1 MVRAKTDRRE
11 RTAQGRSGAAKPKA
25 DRKPVKDTGAQV
37 LDSTKL
43 KALYAAMLKCRMLEE
58 KLRHLAQQGKVPGDS
73 VAPAGHEAVIVGTA
87 MHLQPEDFIV
97 PSRSVFLATHVQG
110 APLEQIFKQ
119 LSGSRALPEMPLAEQ
134 LTAGAC
140 AALSF
145 KLQRRRNVALAI
157 VDGDAA
163 SPGFWHEAVSFAS
176 MHLLPVVFVIC
187 ASSVEPELRDQAHE
201 FGLPGITVDGTD
213 VVAVFRVAQES
224 LRRARQGH
232 GPCLI
237 ECKIDHADDSGPQI
251 GPLTDPLLFMEAY
264 LKKRRLW
271 SGGQR
276 QSLMRQT
283 TKELKEA
290 SAAALTKPVPR

>member
-1 MVRAKTDRRE
+1 MVQTKANRRGG
-11 RTAQGRSGAAKPKA
+11 TAQGRFGTAKPKA
-25 DRKPVKDTGAQV
+25 DRTPIKDTSAQV

-43 KALYAAMLKCRMLEE
+43 KALYAAMSKCRMLEQ

-73 VAPAGHEAVIVGTA
+73 LAPAGHEAVIVGTA
-87 MHLQPEDFIV
+87 MHLQPEDFIA

-145 KLQRRRNVALAI
+145 KLKQRRNVALAI

-163 SPGFWHEAVSFAS
+163 SPGFWHEAVGFAS
-176 MHLLPVVFVIC
+176 THLLPIVFVIC
-187 ASSVEPELRDQAHE
+187 ASSADPELRDQAHE
-201 FGLPGITVDGTD
+201 FGLPGITVDGND

-237 ECKIDHADDSGPQI
+237 ECKIDQALASGPQI
-251 GPLTDPLLFMEAY
+251 SSLTDPLLFMEGY
-264 LKKRRLW
+264 LRRRKLW
-271 SGGQR
+271 SAAQKR
-276 QSLMRQT
+276 FLMRRT
-283 TKELKEA
+283 AKELKEA
-290 SAAALTKPVPR
+290 ISAAFTKAVSR